1 MNINFNGKIFPADQP
16 IFNNQNRAF
25 LYGDALFETIKM
37 SAGKILFLENHL
49 ERLIKGLNYFHYKI
63 PKKYLTSSF
72 FEKEIRKIAAGNARV
87 RLTVFRSN
95 GGLYTPTNNR
105 PQFLIEATP
114 LQSSGYSLNKKGL
127 KLGYFDR
134 VRLTCAPLSNLKTCN
149 SSPYI
154 LAGLN
159 KKERNLD
166 DIIMLNEKGR
176 ISEASSSNI
185 FLVKENKIITPA
197 LSEGCIAGTM
207 RQTILEIAPGL
218 DFTIHE
224 IPIKIHFLKN
234 VEEIWLTNAISGIKW
249 VGQVEQQSSPLKSFH
264 AQTFVERLNR
274 FY

>member
-16 IFNNQNRAF
+16 IFTSQNRAF

-37 SAGKILFLENHL
+37 SAGKILFFENHL
-49 ERLIKGLNYFHYKI
+49 ERLFKGLHYFQYRV
-63 PKKYLTSSF
+63 PKKYLSPTF
-72 FEKEIRKIAAGNARV
+72 FEKEIRKIASGNARI
-87 RLTVFRSN
+87 RLTVFRTN

-105 PQFLIEATP
+105 PQFLIETTP
-114 LQSSGYSLNKKGL
+114 LQSSGFSLNKKGL
-127 KLGYFDR
+127 QLGIFEDIKLS
-134 VRLTCAPLSNLKTCN
+134 CAAISNLKTCN

-159 KKERNLD
+159 KKVRNLD
-166 DIIMLNEKGR
+166 DVIMLNEKDR

-185 FLVKENKIITPA
+185 FLIKKNNIITPA
-197 LSEGCIAGTM
+197 LSEGCIEGTM
-207 RQTILEIAPGL
+207 RKTILNIALELGY
-218 DFTIHE
+218 TIHE
-224 IPIKIHFLKN
+224 NPIKVHFLKN

-249 VGQVEQQSSPLKSFH
+249 VAQIEQLTPLLKSFH